1 MAMLRN
7 SGCHQGCAKMP
18 WVAWCS
24 WCALLCS
31 VVGDISAPE
40 VVVPSVAQMQRDLT
54 WTDCGVSP
62 WADWTACTTSCGTGT
77 RDQGF
82 RPLFT
87 VSHQPNAHSGQMTR
101 ARSIATARSD
111 KGAACP
117 ALQVPHTQGCSTGR
131 INCACQRYRRAG
143 RVARRPSSEGN
154 ATSGLPRTRTLARN
168 KNFCR
173 HHRSSR
179 TLPHK
184 RFGVASLPQ
193 PIRLACRSHRR
204 VPRLH
209 APSTARCGGLN
220 HSGLTRATSA
230 PGLG

>member
-1 MAMLRN
+1 MSAMAMLRN

-40 VVVPSVAQMQRDLT
+40 VVVPSVAQMQRDST

-62 WADWTACTTSCGTGT
+62 WADWTVCTTSCGTGT

-117 ALQVPHTQGCSTGR
+117 ALQVPHTQGRSTGR

-168 KNFCR
+168 KNFAGTTVQAAPCR
-173 HHRSSR
+173 TRDSAWRVCLS
-179 TLPHK
+179 PYDWPA
-184 RFGVASLPQ
+184 GVIGVCLDSMPR
-193 PIRLACRSHRR
+193 RLRGA
-204 VPRLH
+204 
-209 APSTARCGGLN
+209 AA
-220 HSGLTRATSA
+220 
-230 PGLG
+230 